1 LIDNEKENCLKGIFN
16 IDEDVTFATSTTFQN
31 DDFIFEISNPKL
43 IRNYKGGEQLSSK
56 NDRNYNYVIVDGDY
70 VDFKN
75 TISNLLKEN
84 NLKVNGKYLIK
95 MKSNLEEF
103 EMRLFFSLLWK
114 YEVYNVVIERN
125 HQFYTWYPYERWGE
139 MTVRRTNLTQ
149 AFANKIPKT
158 LNSTWKVDWSQLSL
172 ITKNAHND
180 ADPGTIILYIN
191 EIAKRMGVSVQ
202 YSNGNVGFFTKSKAN
217 RSQLNLDWNTSIIK

>member
-1 LIDNEKENCLKGIFN
+1 
-16 IDEDVTFATSTTFQN
+16 
-31 DDFIFEISNPKL
+31 
-43 IRNYKGGEQLSSK
+43 
-56 NDRNYNYVIVDGDY
+56 
-70 VDFKN
+70 
-75 TISNLLKEN
+75 
-84 NLKVNGKYLIK
+84 
-95 MKSNLEEF
+95 
-103 EMRLFFSLLWK
+103 
-114 YEVYNVVIERN
+114 
-125 HQFYTWYPYERWGE
+125 

-158 LNSTWKVDWSQLSL
+158 LNSTLKVDWSQLSL

-191 EIAKRMGVSVQ
+191 EIAKRVGVSLQ